1 MIEEDCLRLHGAEF
15 STFAVGTL
23 LFSRDEEMTHYFQV
37 VSGLVT
43 FAQVDSEG
51 NNIIG
56 TILGRG
62 EGNYAALIE
71 LSSSLDVV
79 AITDCTVFLMPKES
93 FIDMITTEKGMMLHI
108 LKYLSEQLY
117 NCMETNR
124 IEFNKSPSDK
134 IIELFH
140 FFKFEETDQELFS
153 LQIDLNLNQ
162 IAMMCGLSAEICIAA
177 IQKMERDNS
186 IKIRNGRIYF

>member
-1 MIEEDCLRLHGAEF
+1 MFEEDCLRLYGAEF
-15 STFAVGTL
+15 RAFAGGSL
-23 LFSRDEEMTHYFQV
+23 LFSRGEEIVHYFQV
-37 VSGLVT
+37 VSGLIT

-62 EGNYAALIE
+62 EGNYTTLIE
-71 LSSSLDVV
+71 HSSSFDVI

-93 FIDMITTEKGMMLHI
+93 FIDMITSEKGMMMHI

-124 IEFNKSPSDK
+124 MELNKSPSSK
-134 IIELFH
+134 ITELFQ
-140 FFKFEETDQELFS
+140 FLKFEETDQELFS
-153 LQIDLNLNQ
+153 LQIDLDIDQ
-162 IAMMCGLSAEICIAA
+162 IAMMSGLSAEICIAT
-177 IQKMERDNS
+177 IQKMEKDNS
-186 IKIRNGRIYF
+186 IKIRGGKIYF